1 MRAQTWYPVNLWLQ
15 RAMAEI
21 ADFLPQDDELGA
33 QLRGNASEFRAQLAT
48 SVAACTV
55 PANASGFAHP
65 LMLPPFARKLG
76 EFAVFRNMTKD
87 VRAPIEAHD
96 LASYTNCACPFFAAF
111 PNVLTKLPRNS
122 SLLGRDAAGRH
133 AAARDRDGLAG
144 LAQQDGRST
153 GWRVSLHGSPG
164 RLSQL
169 VGHPSQTI

>member
-1 MRAQTWYPVNLWLQ
+1 
-15 RAMAEI
+15 MAEI

-96 LASYTNCACPFFAAF
+96 LASYTNCACPFFSAF
-111 PNVLTKLPRNS
+111 PNVLMKLPRTVRFWAEM
-122 SLLGRDAAGRH
+122 LLADTLPREIETAL
-133 AAARDRDGLAG
+133 LAWHNRMG
-144 LAQQDGRST
+144 
-153 GWRVSLHGSPG
+153 G
-164 RLSQL
+164 RLGGASRFMDHL
-169 VGHPSQTI
+169 DDFPSS